1 MDKKTLRNY
10 ILRSTFQEF
19 RPFLVRVLWL
29 LLDMPI
35 KIIVGLSPVMIGLVI
50 FAVVAYL
57 FVLSY
62 FLFFVLPI
70 FLCTNYLEIN
80 EMFKILIGLS
90 IPLVILILIRSYFG
104 KILSKFD
111 KLFDLS
117 SHIKNAYEKYK
128 SWRND
133 ILWNIELADRI
144 VPEFPI
150 GGIDD
155 EKIGKFV
162 KIRSKYSRK
171 ALANMLPIISEL
183 HKMNVGVKSIHE
195 SYLSDRFTDEEI
207 KEIFENDYSDS
218 QVEESILIW
227 RDEDQKDKISFMRY
241 LFMFTVLEDGIRKDE
256 WYKLTELL
264 AKLRISR
271 YYIDLLKRDYASLRT
286 EFEEW
291 EKRSTSTEEHKATSA
306 LKAYYATL
314 GLEESASDEEVK
326 KAYHALALLHHPDLP
341 KNADRI
347 QECEAMMTKI
357 NEAYEKI
364 RG

>member
-10 ILRSTFQEF
+10 ILRSTFQEL

-35 KIIVGLSPVMIGLVI
+35 KVIVGLSPVMIGLVI

-62 FLFFVLPI
+62 FLFFVLPM

-104 KILSKFD
+104 KILSKID

-117 SHIKNAYEKYK
+117 SRIKNAYEKYK
-128 SWRND
+128 SWRD
-133 ILWNIELADRI
+133 IIWNIELADRI
-144 VPEFPI
+144 VPDFPI
-150 GGIDD
+150 GGKDD
-155 EKIGKFV
+155 EKIGEFV

-183 HKMNVGVKSIHE
+183 QKMNVGAKSIHE

-207 KEIFENDYSDS
+207 NEILENDFPDS
-218 QVEESILIW
+218 QVASAIKFW
-227 RDEDQKDKISFMRY
+227 RDEDQKDKMSFMRY

-271 YYIDLLKRDYASLRT
+271 YYIDLLKRDYSSLRT

-291 EKRSTSTEEHKATSA
+291 EQKKSESTEENKATSA

-326 KAYHALALLHHPDLP
+326 KAYHALALQYHPDLI

-347 QECEAMMTKI
+347 QECEAMMAKI

-364 RG
+364 KG